1 MGGTWETRPSFSEEV
16 REPDSGA
23 LDLQPP
29 DRAEP
34 PEQMGEG
41 RPETMSIRMGSGGV
55 GQELPGA
62 GCHCPGSLASGVL
75 SSVGLGP
82 TPDKHRPGSWDT
94 VQEAAAP
101 APQLLGD
108 LSRSSSWGGSPS
120 LYLGTF
126 HPGPG
131 AQEGSVVLIC
141 WHPGTFM
148 RM

>member
-1 MGGTWETRPSFSEEV
+1 MVSARSCLGQAVIAQAPW
-16 REPDSGA
+16 
-23 LDLQPP
+23 LQWCF
-29 DRAEP
+29 
-34 PEQMGEG
+34 
-41 RPETMSIRMGSGGV
+41 
-55 GQELPGA
+55 LL
-62 GCHCPGSLASGVL
+62 LA
-75 SSVGLGP
+75 LGP